1 MPRMSPLSPTYEP
14 QPPSIPYPCVNFL
27 PFLNYLL
34 TTLTTVACTIQLV
47 WSKLLFFLQIIILS
61 HFYSICLPIILTL
74 KNRKGLTWTFV
85 EWYNQWFTLD
95 ICTVTGF
102 VMTQG
107 EFKIQAFDKSNH
119 NTATCIYTESHLTT
133 IYWVSSLCK
142 AVESNEKPSDVALV
156 F

>member
-61 HFYSICLPIILTL
+61 F
-74 KNRKGLTWTFV
+74 TFLQYLSPYHPHTEEQKRV
-85 EWYNQWFTLD
+85 NMD
-95 ICTVTGF
+95 IC
-102 VMTQG
+102 
-107 EFKIQAFDKSNH
+107 
-119 NTATCIYTESHLTT
+119 
-133 IYWVSSLCK
+133 
-142 AVESNEKPSDVALV
+142 
-156 F
+156 